1 MSVHRRAEDVDPVR
15 GERIGR
21 LEERRVTRSLL
32 VGSGTLACPR
42 CDAPVVL
49 PAPALAPADLLLCPY
64 CDHGGALRDFLSFAT
79 PSRPTRVDVRIVQ
92 RPR

>member
-1 MSVHRRAEDVDPVR
+1 MDPVR

-21 LEERRVTRSLL
+21 LEERRMTRSLL
-32 VGSGTLACPR
+32 VGSGTLACPS

-49 PAPALAPADLLLCPY
+49 PAESLSPADGLLCPY
-64 CDHGGALRDFLSFAT
+64 CDHGGAVRDFLSLAT

>member
-1 MSVHRRAEDVDPVR
+1 MDGVDPVR

-21 LEERRVTRSLL
+21 LQERRVAPAWSL
-32 VGSGTLACPR
+32 GTGTLACPR

-49 PAPALAPADLLLCPY
+49 PAPALAPADLMLCPY
-64 CDHGGALRDFLSFAT
+64 CDHGGALRDFLSLAT

>member
-1 MSVHRRAEDVDPVR
+1 MHRRAEDVDPVR

-32 VGSGTLACPR
+32 VGSGTLACPG
-42 CDAPVVL
+42 CDAPVAL
-49 PAPALAPADLLLCPY
+49 PAPALAPADYLLCPY
-64 CDHGGALRDFLSFAT
+64 CDRGGALREFLSFET
-79 PSRPTRVDVRIVQ
+79 PSRPARVDVRIVQ